1 MAGSRATSERQVF
14 LRERDALNLK
24 DNDAL
29 WLLLMVLGHYET
41 LYGRFPSL
49 IAKAAADVTENAKA
63 AAEAELKAAAART
76 RAELAKS
83 VAQTALDIAD
93 RVASTKRSKWA
104 LTGFALAAAI
114 FVGVGS
120 AMYRAG
126 SQLGKLRGAA
136 RRLLEGSRR
145 EGRRCLGEH
154 ARGPARIRSRQGRQ
168 PPRPGHL
175 LGQKIFSEEKR
186 VFFLVRAGLCL
197 RLEAFCGVEAG
208 AVARRLRPEAA
219 LSDL

>member
-1 MAGSRATSERQVF
+1 MKTLEESFTTFLGRPPTDSERQVF

-29 WLLLMVLGHYET
+29 WRLLMVLGHYET

-49 IAKAAADVTENAKA
+49 IAKAAAEVTENARA
-63 AAEAELKAAAART
+63 AAEVELRAAAART

-83 VAQTALDIAD
+83 VAQTALEIAD

-120 AMYRAG
+120 AMYRQGVNSGNSAG
-126 SQLGKLRGAA
+126 QLDGYTKARDEKAAAAWANTPEGQLAYGLAKVGSIHDLATCSGRGCA
-136 RRLLEGSRR
+136 RKGSTCFAKSEKSAVCSWRL
-145 EGRRCLGEH
+145 
-154 ARGPARIRSRQGRQ
+154 
-168 PPRPGHL
+168 PPQV
-175 LGQKIFSEEKR
+175 GQQ
-186 VFFLVRAGLCL
+186 
-197 RLEAFCGVEAG
+197 
-208 AVARRLRPEAA
+208 
-219 LSDL
+219 